1 MCAKWT
7 EDTTVKFVELYRE
20 EECLWNTQLVIY
32 RNKQARESAIKRI
45 VETMEIENFGPIDVK
60 NKIKTLRSTYVQEV
74 AKIKK
79 SQSSGAGADEI
90 YKPKMKWFSVMHMFL
105 QTMDKRRV
113 TCSNLASETYNG
125 SNTLQVEDEVEEA
138 THEEVPLAAEVIKA
152 NVSGA
157 INEPTPK
164 RHKAAKSKIKEVAGC
179 IKDLN
184 SLTTSI
190 RDLQSTESSENEF
203 DIFGKSVA
211 AQLNKLP
218 LLAAVTAQ
226 AEIQQILTRSRV
238 SNIEGTSTSLGSSRC
253 TSAFSTLP
261 IPESGETLISPESP
275 NTSLPPADNNTSN
288 ILSEAYRSA
297 FDLDTDNWG

>member
-7 EDTTVKFVELYRE
+7 EDITVKFVELYKE

-79 SQSSGAGADEI
+79 SQSSGARADEI

-184 SLTTSI
+184 SLTKSI

-261 IPESGETLISPESP
+261 IPESGETLI
-275 NTSLPPADNNTSN
+275 
-288 ILSEAYRSA
+288 
-297 FDLDTDNWG
+297 